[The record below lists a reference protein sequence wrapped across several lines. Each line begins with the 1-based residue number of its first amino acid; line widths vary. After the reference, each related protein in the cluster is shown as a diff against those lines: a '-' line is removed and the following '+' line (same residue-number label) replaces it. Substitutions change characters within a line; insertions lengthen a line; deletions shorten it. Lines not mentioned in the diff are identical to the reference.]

1 MDGFEKI
8 NELFDRDY
16 DETTDETYDGSYAET
31 FNETFNET
39 RDKITDEDYIEAFEE
54 KCGKA
59 RKMLK
64 DTDKVEKF
72 LKRLEKKLQG
82 LPVLSDTLV
91 YIPQMGMMLNSYI
104 RKQYTNVPV
113 GMIAAILGCLLYFV
127 APIDLV
133 PDLLP
138 GIGYLDDAA
147 MVGAALMLV
156 KSDLDEYME
165 WRENSGQ
172 DEITTTY
179 QIV

>member
-8 NELFDRDY
+8 NELFDREY
-16 DETTDETYDGSYAET
+16 DETTDETYNGSYAET
-31 FNETFNET
+31 CNETY
-39 RDKITDEDYIEAFEE
+39 DDITEDDYIEAFEE

-82 LPVLSDTLV
+82 LPVLNDTLV

-104 RKQYTNVPV
+104 RKQYTNVPF

-165 WRENSGQ
+165 WRENSGL
-172 DEITTTY
+172 DEITTSY